1 MVMLKGNSMRSI
13 NAYGEELTKDDMD
26 KKIHRDFVGG
36 LWEELGQLQFE
47 FLKAQGLKPYHK
59 LLDIGCGCLR
69 GGLYYIDYLEDGN
82 YYGLDVNLSL
92 IEAGILEV
100 KEAGLED
107 KHPELLVDDQFRLDK
122 FGETFDFMVSISVFT
137 HLPMNII
144 IRCLCET
151 RKHLKP
157 GGAYFS
163 TFFEAPKSACLDKI
177 HQYPG
182 EIVTNYDVDPFHYS
196 FEELSWMAG
205 ISGLEVELIGDWNH
219 PRNQKMA
226 KFTIGR

>member
-1 MVMLKGNSMRSI
+1 MITQKENSMRSI

-36 LWEELGQLQFE
+36 LWEELGQLQFD

-69 GGLYYIDYLEDGN
+69 GGLYYLDYLEDGN

-92 IEAGILEV
+92 IEAGMLEV

-107 KHPELLVDDQFRLDK
+107 KHPILLVDDQFRLEK
-122 FGETFDFMVSISVFT
+122 FGENFDFVVSISVFT

-144 IRCLCET
+144 IRCLSET

-177 HQYPG
+177 HQHPG

-205 ISGLEVELIGDWNH
+205 ISGLEVELIGDWEH

-226 KFTIGR
+226 KFSIGQ